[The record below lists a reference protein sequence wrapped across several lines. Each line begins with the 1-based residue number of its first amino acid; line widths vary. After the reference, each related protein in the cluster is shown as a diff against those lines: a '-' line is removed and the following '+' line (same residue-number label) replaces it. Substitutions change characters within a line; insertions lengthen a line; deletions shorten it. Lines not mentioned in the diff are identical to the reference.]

1 MATLHKYATSAKIC
15 NAKKRNCLKLWS
27 LLQEQPAKLWS
38 AWSRAFEN
46 AI

>member
-1 MATLHKYATSAKIC
+1 MAPLHKYATSAHIC
-15 NAKKRNCLKLWS
+15 NAKKINCLKLWS